1 MKPGKAV
8 MLEEGGKSIVIRHA
22 SSPWYSSFYGG
33 FLLLFIGCIKL
44 IKPEALPHIH
54 GHCNDDLESYDPL
67 YRMAEF
73 LEVFP
78 TERLAIE
85 LRE

>member
-8 MLEEGGKSIVIRHA
+8 MLEEGGKSIVIRQTI
-22 SSPWYSSFYGG
+22 SPWYSGFFGG
-33 FLLLFIGCIKL
+33 FLLFFIGCIKL
-44 IKPEALPHIH
+44 IKPEALPQIH
-54 GHCNDDLESYDPL
+54 GHCKDDLESYDPL
-67 YRMAEF
+67 HRMAEL

-78 TERLAIE
+78 TGRPAIE